1 MEHDHVDIAVDGW
14 RSVITRI
21 KRAVSWRRTLVTQ
34 VIDLQG
40 QVLELHRAV
49 SEPKMRALMDDVVTM
64 RSDEITKLTNHA
76 VKALRLLIDAKVIT
90 QEQANE
96 AIQ

>member
-1 MEHDHVDIAVDGW
+1 MAHDHVDIAVDGW

-49 SEPKMRALMDDVVTM
+49 SEPKMRALMENIVTM
-64 RSDEITKLTNHA
+64 RSKEIGTLTDHA
-76 VKALRLLIDAKVIT
+76 VKALRLLIDAGVIT

-96 AIQ
+96 VIQ

>member
-1 MEHDHVDIAVDGW
+1 MAHDHVDIAVDGW

-21 KRAVSWRRTLVTQ
+21 KHAVSWRRTLVTQ
-34 VIDLQG
+34 VMDLQR

-96 AIQ
+96 AIK

>member
-1 MEHDHVDIAVDGW
+1 MAHDHVDIAVDGW

-49 SEPKMRALMDDVVTM
+49 SEPKMRALMDNIVTM

-76 VKALRLLIDAKVIT
+76 VKVLRLLIDAKVIT
-90 QEQANE
+90 QAQANE
-96 AIQ
+96 AIR

>member
-1 MEHDHVDIAVDGW
+1 MANDHVDIAVDGW

-21 KRAVSWRRTLVTQ
+21 KHAVSWRRTLVTQ

-40 QVLELHRAV
+40 QVLELHRAI
-49 SEPKMRALMDDVVTM
+49 SESKMRALMDSIVTM

-76 VKALRLLIDAKVIT
+76 VKALRLLIDTGVIT

-96 AIQ
+96 AIR

>member
-1 MEHDHVDIAVDGW
+1 MRIRKAPSKKQQLIALTMQ
-14 RSVITRI
+14 I
-21 KRAVSWRRTLVTQ
+21 AN
-34 VIDLQG
+34 LQG
-40 QVLELHRAV
+40 QVLELYRAV
-49 SEPKMRALMDDVVTM
+49 SEPKMRALMDNIVTM

-96 AIQ
+96 VIR